1 MFNKIVTVVFAADP
15 PIKSITDVENT
26 LVKIVN
32 LMFGIFWIIAVVI
45 IIWVAFTF
53 LTAGGDEKK
62 IEEAKKILFYTLIA
76 AATALL
82 ANSISPILSN
92 LLSGKS

>member
-32 LMFGIFWIIAVVI
+32 LMFGIFWIIAVVV
-45 IIWVAFTF
+45 IIWAAFTF
-53 LTAGGDEKK
+53 LTAGDDKEKVEK
-62 IEEAKKILFYTLIA
+62 AKKILLYALIA
-76 AATALL
+76 ATVALL
-82 ANSISPILSN
+82 ANSIGPVLSN
-92 LLSGKS
+92 LLGGIS